1 MSRENRLS
9 AMAAQKNAERGKPI
23 LAMHIWTVSK
33 ERKIESRCCIVSGK
47 PSAPLQP
54 NPLMLYIPLPRK
66 AITTR
71 SGQVGG
77 Y

>member
-23 LAMHIWTVSK
+23 LAMHIWTMSK
-33 ERKIESRCCIVSGK
+33 ERKIESRCCEYCLRETQCSSATQPTDVICA
-47 PSAPLQP
+47 PSYQ
-54 NPLMLYIPLPRK
+54 

-71 SGQVGG
+71 RGIDLT
-77 Y
+77 